1 MRVILYTGKGGV
13 GKTTIA
19 AATAVRCARR
29 GLKTLVISTDAAHSL
44 GDSLDCE
51 IGPEPVQVAENLFA
65 QEVNALHEMEGH
77 WEKIHEYLAS
87 LFNSQ
92 GVDDIIA
99 EELATPPG
107 MEEVASLMWIRRHSE
122 QGLFDVLVVD
132 CAPTGETLQLLAFPD
147 VARWY
152 LNKIFPI
159 ERRVMKLAR
168 PMVQPFIGI
177 PLPADEI
184 YGSVR
189 QLLVD
194 LDSMKEVLSDPK
206 SCTVRIVLNLEKM
219 VIKEAQRAFT
229 YLNLYDY
236 QVDAILVNRVLPAEV
251 GDGYFTDWRR
261 VQAKY
266 QTQVEE
272 TFAPVPILESRL
284 FDHEIVGPEH
294 LDELGRSLF
303 GESAPE
309 AILYEAKSQA
319 LRKVGDEYVLT
330 LRIPFVSREQ
340 VELTQKDDELYIS
353 VGPYK
358 REISLP
364 RVLRGKETRSAKLE
378 DGQLMIHFARV
389 G

>member
-19 AATAVRCARR
+19 AATAVRCAQR
-29 GLKTLVISTDAAHSL
+29 GLRTLVISTDAAHSL

-51 IGPEPVQVAENLFA
+51 IGPEPRQLGENLYA

-77 WEKIHEYLAS
+77 WEKIHEYLAT

-107 MEEVASLMWIRRHSE
+107 MEEIASLMWIRRHAE
-122 QGLFDVLVVD
+122 TRQFDVLVVD

-152 LNKIFPI
+152 LNRIFPI

-177 PLPADEI
+177 PLPSDEI
-184 YGSVR
+184 YGSIR

-194 LDSMKEVLSDPK
+194 LDSMKEILGDSK
-206 SCTVRIVLNLEKM
+206 TCTVRIVLNLEKM
-219 VIKEAQRAFT
+219 VIKESQRAFT

-236 QVDAILVNRVLPAEV
+236 QVDAVIVNRVLPEQV
-251 GDGYFTDWRR
+251 GDGYFADWRK

-266 QTQVEE
+266 AAQVEE
-272 TFAPVPILESRL
+272 TFAPVPILHTRL
-284 FDHEIVGPEH
+284 FEHEIVGIPKLAEMA
-294 LDELGRSLF
+294 ESLF
-303 GESAPE
+303 GTTPPDQ
-309 AILYEAKSQA
+309 ILYQAKSQS
-319 LRKVGDEYVLT
+319 LRKVGDEYELS
-330 LRIPFVSREQ
+330 LQLPFVSRDQ

-358 REISLP
+358 RELSLP
-364 RVLRGKETRSAKLE
+364 RILRGKVTRSAHLE
-378 DGQLMIHFARV
+378 GGELAIRF
-389 G
+389 GKET